1 MRLQFAAHIVVL
13 EFRFRVLEPDDVFAA
28 GVDEEVAVGVADGAV
43 ALVDFFVAFGG
54 DGRGEG
60 DGVFYVGAVAGGG

>member
-1 MRLQFAAHIVVL
+1 MRLQLAAHIVVL
-13 EFRFRVLEPDDVFAA
+13 EFRFRVFEPDDVFAA

-43 ALVDFFVAFGG
+43 ALVDFLAALGR

-60 DGVFYVGAVAGGG
+60 GGEFYVGAVAGGD